1 MIDVS
6 NSSQSKSVMILIGAD
21 KEKTRLTKSLDK
33 LFVRKSR
40 SHLSFFIVKKLF
52 FKFIQWSIVYHKP
65 NRLIIQ

>member
-40 SHLSFFIVKKLF
+40 SHRPFFIVKKLF
-52 FKFIQWSIVYHKP
+52 FKFIQWSIYHKP